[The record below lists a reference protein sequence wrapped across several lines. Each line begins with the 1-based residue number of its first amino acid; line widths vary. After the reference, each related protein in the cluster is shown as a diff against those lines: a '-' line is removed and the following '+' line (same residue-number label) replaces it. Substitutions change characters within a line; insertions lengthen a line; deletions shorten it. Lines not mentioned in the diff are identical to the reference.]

1 MGSERKRTMIGRV
14 HSDKMDKTVV
24 VEVTRRVRDPRYK
37 KFVQKRARY
46 SAHDENNECKI
57 GDKVEIIESRPLSKN
72 KHWVVTKVMEK
83 AVEV

>member
-1 MGSERKRTMIGRV
+1 MGSGKKRTMVGRV

-24 VEVTRRVRDPRYK
+24 VEVTRRVQDPRYK
-37 KFVQKRARY
+37 KFVKRRSRY
-46 SAHDENNECKI
+46 AAHDANNECKI

>member
-14 HSDKMDKTVV
+14 YSDKMDKTVV
-24 VEVTRRVRDPRYK
+24 VEVNRRVMDPQYK

-46 SAHDENNECKI
+46 SAHDEKNECKI
-57 GDKVEIIESRPLSKN
+57 GDKVEILESRPISKN
-72 KHWVVTKVMEK
+72 KRWVVTRIVEK